1 MAVAKPKVK
10 VAKVGN
16 TLNSV
21 YIAVPVGSLNAA
33 NPTWE
38 VLVDLQDGNYL
49 SSDDRMGLFD
59 VVDGLPEDQQLAPV
73 YDVFKV
79 TLTREG
85 TITRSKT
92 IFTEAD

>member
-1 MAVAKPKVK
+1 MAVAKPKAK
-10 VAKVGN
+10 VAKVDN
-16 TLNSV
+16 SLNPV

-33 NPTWE
+33 HPAWE

-49 SSDDRMGLFD
+49 SGDDLTGIFD
-59 VVDGLPEDQQLAPV
+59 VVDGLPEDQQLAPI

-85 TITRSKT
+85 TINRSKT
-92 IFTEAD
+92 VFTEAG